1 MKGKPVG
8 HQFDSCLSDLQRDTV
23 QEPTLKSFEN
33 KLGNKKTKERKWF
46 ADTDLDTGKWAF
58 WPPDPFTPCTIPCC
72 ATLCLAFPVPPLHF
86 A

>member
-33 KLGNKKTKERKWF
+33 KLGNKKK
-46 ADTDLDTGKWAF
+46 GKNGLQ
-58 WPPDPFTPCTIPCC
+58 TPIWIQ
-72 ATLCLAFPVPPLHF
+72 ANGHF
-86 A
+86 SFQEKSFSSGDIA